1 MVKFWLRILLL
12 AVMLPALPAHAAQ
25 DWLVEAELDQQEVHV
40 HAQAVY
46 RLRFLHAVDV
56 RDVQLADPAV
66 RLADLR
72 RIGEDR
78 IFEAEREG
86 RRYRVHERR
95 FAVFPFA
102 SGTLELSGAHVSG
115 RAPASTSTLHDGWRP
130 IRIEA
135 PPRTLTVLPVDIQ
148 ADGVPW
154 LPAHALKL
162 TEQWTTVENG
172 VHRRTLRIEATGVEA
187 SQLPELDVKVD
198 GMGVLPGPP
207 RLQNHFS
214 GERNVAVREQTFVI
228 MPAKSGLFTVP
239 PLRLHWWN
247 VDSDTGDVA
256 TLPGRTLLV
265 GEPAPV
271 AETTNITTLKRA
283 SLTHL
288 WVILA
293 ASLGATLLY
302 SALRSRRLRRARRLH
317 QACRAVDTQG
327 VRDGLLEWAASAL
340 PDPPQTLGA
349 LAERMQD
356 QSTRDAVLALERCLY
371 GPQAAQAGT
380 WDTATLA
387 ALVSQVKR
395 DARRKRS

>member
-1 MVKFWLRILLL
+1 MVKRWLRILLL
-12 AVMLPALPAHAAQ
+12 AVILPAHAAQ
-25 DWLVEAELDQQEVHV
+25 DWLVEAEFDQPEVHV

-46 RLRFLHAVDV
+46 RVRFLHAVDV
-56 RDVQLADPAV
+56 RDVQLTEPAV

-115 RAPASTSTLHDGWRP
+115 RVPVSTATLRDGWRP
-130 IRIEA
+130 IRIEV
-135 PPRTLTVLPVDIQ
+135 PPRTLTVLPIDIR

-154 LPAHALKL
+154 LPAQTLKL

-172 VHRRTLRIEATGVEA
+172 VHRRTLRVEATGVDA

-214 GERNVAVREQTFVI
+214 GERNVAVREQTVVI
-228 MPAKSGLFTVP
+228 MPIKSGLFTVP
-239 PLRLHWWN
+239 PLQLHWWN
-247 VDSDTGDVA
+247 VGSDAGDVA

-271 AETTNITTLKRA
+271 RDVPNSATLKLT

-293 ASLGATLLY
+293 ASLGAMLLF
-302 SALRSRRLRRARRLH
+302 SALRSRRLRLARRLY
-317 QACRAVDTQG
+317 QACSAVDTQA
-327 VRDGLLEWAASAL
+327 VRDGLLEWAAGML

-356 QSTRDAVLALERCLY
+356 PLARDAVMTLERSLY
-371 GPQAAQAGT
+371 GPHAGT
-380 WDTATLA
+380 WDAAALA

-395 DARRKRS
+395 DVRRKRS